1 MQPDGRRLNPGGAK
15 NFTDVNEGAESL
27 HVLTQPQCVQEPEHA
42 SICSPTKTVLA
53 LIETIR
59 HVRCDPAMHQPL
71 EDLESARWVCDGLAR
86 QSELPKLRDH
96 VPSEDQLKK
105 KLRKFQAWWSCVRM
119 WRHQDLQNLWRTRRI
134 QRWKQR
140 RRGEKRTQSFKKSD
154 LRKLYRATLRTT
166 QCTRT
171 NVGGAHHD

>member
-105 KLRKFQAWWSCVRM
+105 KTEKISSLVVLRAHVATPRSSESVADKTNPTLETTSTGREENAIFQEIRPSKALPCYIANNSV
-119 WRHQDLQNLWRTRRI
+119 HEN
-134 QRWKQR
+134 K
-140 RRGEKRTQSFKKSD
+140 RRG
-154 LRKLYRATLRTT
+154 
-166 QCTRT
+166 CPP
-171 NVGGAHHD
+171 